1 MMSGKMLIL
10 SAPSGS
16 GKTTL
21 VKHLLTQRSDLSFS
35 ISATTRAPRGKE
47 VHGKDYYFLSVQAFE
62 EKIAED
68 AFVEYEQVY
77 PGRYYG
83 TLKSEVQR
91 IFNAGS
97 HVVFDIDVQGGVNI
111 KRQFPE
117 NSLSIFIQP
126 PTIEALQKRLMARG
140 TDSESEIEM
149 RVAKAQEE
157 MAMANRFDYVLVN
170 DDLERAK
177 KEIAEIV
184 NDFICR

>member
-1 MMSGKMLIL
+1 MSGKMLIL

-21 VKHLLTQRSDLSFS
+21 VKHLLTQRSDLLFS